1 MLTSVWMSVKKKF
14 ENIKITGSVNFN
26 TPSVI
31 IKYYSVSQFN
41 HIFAKKPILFHIRS
55 KKRS

>member
-14 ENIKITGSVNFN
+14 ENIKTTGSVNFN

-31 IKYYSVSQFN
+31 IKYYSVS
-41 HIFAKKPILFHIRS
+41 
-55 KKRS
+55 